1 MMRVSNRWIGYC
13 TPDFRKQLVDV
24 VLTLD
29 SHATL
34 TISQSAAELR
44 HDALTTPGA
53 HAVVGVTGE
62 DVSAVNLAAAL
73 VADGAALDVTLI
85 VESASGSLKSRS
97 ATAGIADVIDLS
109 QFSVAVRPWLD
120 SVCADGS
127 RELGRG
133 RTAGRDLVNNS
144 AGQKLADAVES
155 HEGDSRFGV
164 PGNRDEKTSLLGS
177 GGCFE
182 VTSVLGATGRE
193 PPVGAHRDERAE
205 CVNRKA
211 CTNQEARSQELAP
224 DTSHAS
230 SPRIARGRAP
240 IITFVSGR
248 GGVGKTTLCATSA
261 CIAASWG
268 LRVGVCDL
276 DLSCGNLYAYL
287 GLPHP
292 ADLSQLAL
300 DTVVSRERVSRL
312 GVSCPGGVRLWG
324 GCAKPEMAEMVSP
337 LAGDVVCAVSGLCD
351 LVLVDTSSTFTDAVA
366 QAAQACDRLVITVDG
381 GPGSAVAQSRLGALA
396 VRLGVARTRIAR
408 LANKAD
414 PRGRD
419 TMVINRADVG
429 LETARS
435 LRVVDGGID
444 VSEFMGAGQASALAN
459 TAEQFRDTTAT
470 CLAQL
475 LSEMGRLPDC
485 EDAKRALEPPKR
497 RWRGF
502 GRKREAI

>member
-13 TPDFRKQLVDV
+13 TPDFRKRLVDV

-34 TISQSAAELR
+34 TISQSATDLR
-44 HDALTTPGA
+44 RDALNTPGA
-53 HAVVGVTGE
+53 HAIVGVTGE

-73 VADGAALDVTLI
+73 VADGAAMDVTLV

-120 SVCADGS
+120 SVCAEGS
-127 RELGRG
+127 RECGRE
-133 RTAGRDLVNNS
+133 RTARKGSANS
-144 AGQKLADAVES
+144 AAGWKSADA
-155 HEGDSRFGV
+155 D
-164 PGNRDEKTSLLGS
+164 GNPACDGRCGSLDGQGERTSVLGA
-177 GGCFE
+177 GGGFE
-182 VTSVLGATGRE
+182 VTSVLGAPRRKTSADGLGE
-193 PPVGAHRDERAE
+193 AQVERA
-205 CVNRKA
+205 K
-211 CTNQEARSQELAP
+211 EARSQELTHDGP
-224 DTSHAS
+224 HVSG
-230 SPRIARGRAP
+230 PQIARGPAP

-312 GVSCPGGVRLWG
+312 GVSCAGGVRLWG

-366 QAAQACDRLVITVDG
+366 QAAQACDRLIITVDG

-414 PRGRD
+414 PKGRD

-435 LRVVDGGID
+435 LHVVDGGIA
-444 VSEFMGAGQASALAN
+444 VSEFMGAGQAPALAN
-459 TAEQFRDTTAT
+459 TAEQFRDSVAA

-485 EDAKRALEPPKR
+485 EDARRAMEPPKR

-502 GRKREAI
+502 GRKKEAV